1 MLGVNCLIG
10 GSQVTDEE
18 LDEIFAALSA
28 ILVDS
33 GLGWVVAQ
41 VNEHIQLGQIVT
53 RTFHHG
59 EPEEVAA
66 LEFSTKPTRNTFV
79 GTDPYGAAQRVELLI
94 SAITVALVDTAA
106 LERAVGHFFAGELQG
121 SDSAEV
127 VSAPDQEVSGGSALV
142 IAGGNDP
149 AVTVEE
155 RIMPLL
161 NELSRRIAQP

>member
-1 MLGVNCLIG
+1 M
-10 GSQVTDEE
+10 TDEE
-18 LDEIFAALSA
+18 LDEIFAALNT
-28 ILVDS
+28 ILIDS

-53 RTFHHG
+53 RTFHRG

-79 GTDPYGAAQRVELLI
+79 GTDPYGAAERVELLI
-94 SAITVALVDTAA
+94 SAMRVALVDTAA

-121 SDSAEV
+121 SASAV
-127 VSAPDQEVSGGSALV
+127 VISAPDQEVSGDNALV
-142 IAGGNDP
+142 IAGGDDP
-149 AVTVEE
+149 AVAVEE

-161 NELSRRIAQP
+161 NELTRRIAQP

>member
-1 MLGVNCLIG
+1 M
-10 GSQVTDEE
+10 TDED
-18 LDEIFAALSA
+18 LVEIFGALST
-28 ILVDS
+28 ILIDS

-79 GTDPYGAAQRVELLI
+79 GTDPYGAAERVELLI
-94 SAITVALVDTAA
+94 SAMRVALVDTAA

-121 SDSAEV
+121 SVSAV
-127 VSAPDQEVSGGSALV
+127 VISAPDQEVSGDNALV
-142 IAGGNDP
+142 IAGGDDP
-149 AVTVEE
+149 AVAVEE

-161 NELSRRIAQP
+161 NELTRRIAQP